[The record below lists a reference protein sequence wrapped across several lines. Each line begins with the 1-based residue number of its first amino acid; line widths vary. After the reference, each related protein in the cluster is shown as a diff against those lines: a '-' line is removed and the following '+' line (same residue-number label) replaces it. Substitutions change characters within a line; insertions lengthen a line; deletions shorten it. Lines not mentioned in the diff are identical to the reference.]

1 MEAGKE
7 RLTRDMVRDAT
18 RQEIEH
24 LKRKNHDGRTTTEEP
39 RRKNHDLKQLVADL
53 SLEVHRFKKTAIP
66 AFDRAARMSAQER
79 SNVISRVEET
89 RWGKRKLLTQLQV
102 PKSNYYRWRA
112 RALQGKK
119 DSSGNSVR
127 IPWNK
132 LSPPEEAAVLAAAR
146 EFPEW
151 SSRQLATWITD
162 HLRLSV
168 GGSTVYRILKRE
180 GLVKPPDMKLLAGKE
195 YQRKTSGPH
204 QMWATDASY
213 FRVVG
218 WGYYYMV
225 TVMDDYSRSILAWKL
240 QLDMTS
246 DSLIQVVQL
255 AIDATGMTEVPLED
269 RTRPLSDNGSGYVSR
284 VFRDYLGLV
293 GIRHIL
299 AAPYHPQT
307 NGKLERYHQS
317 IKQAVNQVP
326 YEVPGDL
333 EVATLG

>member
-1 MEAGKE
+1 
-7 RLTRDMVRDAT
+7 
-18 RQEIEH
+18 
-24 LKRKNHDGRTTTEEP
+24 
-39 RRKNHDLKQLVADL
+39 
-53 SLEVHRFKKTAIP
+53 
-66 AFDRAARMSAQER
+66 MSAQER

-89 RWGKRKLLTQLQV
+89 RWGKRKILTQLQV
-102 PKSNYYRWRA
+102 PKSTYYRWRA
-112 RALQGKK
+112 RALQGRQ
-119 DSSGNSVR
+119 DSSTSSTR

-132 LSPPEEAAVLAAAR
+132 LSPPEEATVLAEAR
-146 EFPEW
+146 ESPEW

-168 GGSTVYRILKRE
+168 GESTVYRLLKRE
-180 GLVKPPDMKLLAGKE
+180 GLVKPPEMQLVAGKE
-195 YQRKTSGPH
+195 YQRKASGPH

-240 QLDMTS
+240 QRDMTAG
-246 DSLIQVVQL
+246 SLIQVVQL
-255 AIDATGMTEVPLED
+255 AIDATGMTEVPLAD
-269 RTRPLSDNGSGYVSR
+269 RTRLLSHDGSGYVSR
-284 VFRDYLGLV
+284 AFRDYLGLV

-299 AAPYHPQT
+299 AAPYHPRT

-317 IKQAVNQVP
+317 IKQDVNQVP

-333 EVATLG
+333 EVATWLRGLLQQPPLSQSPWQRDPG

>member
-1 MEAGKE
+1 
-7 RLTRDMVRDAT
+7 
-18 RQEIEH
+18 
-24 LKRKNHDGRTTTEEP
+24 
-39 RRKNHDLKQLVADL
+39 
-53 SLEVHRFKKTAIP
+53 
-66 AFDRAARMSAQER
+66 MSAQER
-79 SNVISRVEET
+79 SNIISRVEET
-89 RWGKRKLLTQLQV
+89 QWGKRKILTQLQV
-102 PKSNYYRWRA
+102 PKSTYYRWRA
-112 RALQGKK
+112 RALQGKQ
-119 DSSGNSVR
+119 DSSTSSTR

-132 LSPPEEAAVLAAAR
+132 LSPPEEATVLAGAR
-146 EFPEW
+146 ESPEW
-151 SSRQLATWITD
+151 SSRQLATWITGY
-162 HLRLSV
+162 LRLSV
-168 GGSTVYRILKRE
+168 GESTVYRLLKRE
-180 GLVKPPDMKLLAGKE
+180 GLVKPPEMQLVAGKE

-255 AIDATGMTEVPLED
+255 AIDVTGMTEVPLED
-269 RTRPLSDNGSGYVSR
+269 RTRLLSDNGSGYVSR
-284 VFRDYLGLV
+284 AFRDYLGLV

-317 IKQAVNQVP
+317 IKQDVNQVP

-333 EVATLG
+333 EVATLGFVDYYNHRRYHKALSNVTPDDVLTG

>member
-1 MEAGKE
+1 
-7 RLTRDMVRDAT
+7 
-18 RQEIEH
+18 
-24 LKRKNHDGRTTTEEP
+24 
-39 RRKNHDLKQLVADL
+39 
-53 SLEVHRFKKTAIP
+53 
-66 AFDRAARMSAQER
+66 MSAQER
-79 SNVISRVEET
+79 SNIISRVEET
-89 RWGKRKLLTQLQV
+89 QWGKRKLLTQLQV
-102 PKSNYYRWRA
+102 PKSTYYRWRV
-112 RALQGKK
+112 RALQGKQ
-119 DSSGNSVR
+119 DSSTASTR

-151 SSRQLATWITD
+151 SSRQLATWITGL
-162 HLRLSV
+162 LRLSV
-168 GGSTVYRILKRE
+168 GESTVYRLLKRE
-180 GLVKPPDMKLLAGKE
+180 GLVKPPEMQLLAGKE

-213 FRVVG
+213 IRVVG

-255 AIDATGMTEVPLED
+255 AIDATGMTEVPLAD
-269 RTRPLSDNGSGYVSR
+269 RTRLLSDDGPGYVSR
-284 VFRDYLGLV
+284 AFRDYLGLV
-293 GIRHIL
+293 GVCHILAHIL

-317 IKQAVNQVP
+317 IKQDVNQVP

-333 EVATLG
+333 EVVTLGFVDYYNHRRYHKALSNVTPDDVLR

>member
-1 MEAGKE
+1 
-7 RLTRDMVRDAT
+7 
-18 RQEIEH
+18 
-24 LKRKNHDGRTTTEEP
+24 
-39 RRKNHDLKQLVADL
+39 
-53 SLEVHRFKKTAIP
+53 
-66 AFDRAARMSAQER
+66 MSAQER
-79 SNVISRVEET
+79 SNIISRVEET
-89 RWGKRKLLTQLQV
+89 QWGKRKILTQLQV
-102 PKSNYYRWRA
+102 PKSTYYRWRA
-112 RALQGKK
+112 RALQGKQ
-119 DSSGNSVR
+119 DSSTSSTR

-132 LSPPEEAAVLAAAR
+132 LSPPEEATVLAEAR
-146 EFPEW
+146 ESPEW

-168 GGSTVYRILKRE
+168 GESTVYRLLKRE
-180 GLVKPPDMKLLAGKE
+180 GLVKPPEMQLVAGKE

-225 TVMDDYSRSILAWKL
+225 TVMDDYSRFILAWKL

-255 AIDATGMTEVPLED
+255 AIDATGMTEVPLAD
-269 RTRPLSDNGSGYVSR
+269 RTRLLSDNGSGYVSR
-284 VFRDYLGLV
+284 AFRDYLGLV

-317 IKQAVNQVP
+317 IKQEVNQVP

-333 EVATLG
+333 EVATLGFVDYYNNRRYHKALGNVTPDDVLKGRRDGILIRRREVKAQTLQWRQRYNRQRQESSNAATSP